1 MAILLEDGN
10 LTPVPFDLTEADLE
24 SLLIVADGGTLIGGY
39 LSVQFSAGNREET
52 LNHVLDTLGSKM
64 MAPISAHMGILPE
77 KADAAISRTVILI
90 PTGRLSLLPLH
101 AVPWRANGG
110 SRILLDYFNV
120 AFVPSLRSLSHCLE
134 ALNSC
139 SATGMKFCAV
149 GNPLP
154 LPDGYASL
162 EFARAEVEEI
172 SRNFA
177 DSALFCEE
185 TAVLPAVEECLDQ
198 GMYLHFSC
206 HGEFDPN
213 DPMLSGILL
222 SGGRFTLRKLV
233 TRPEL
238 KKARLVVLSACQTAI
253 TEFNR
258 LPEEVIG
265 LPSGFIQAGA
275 SGVVGSLW
283 PVNDISTALLMIKFY
298 QYHLAGDPLNSI
310 PPLSPV
316 SALRKAQLW
325 LRDLTNADLADL
337 FDEYRKAAAKRQGGM
352 PQDLAQSQFRA
363 HALNP
368 PGEHPYS
375 QPYYWAAF
383 AFFGM

>member
-1 MAILLEDGN
+1 
-10 LTPVPFDLTEADLE
+10 
-24 SLLIVADGGTLIGGY
+24 
-39 LSVQFSAGNREET
+39 
-52 LNHVLDTLGSKM
+52 
-64 MAPISAHMGILPE
+64 
-77 KADAAISRTVILI
+77 
-90 PTGRLSLLPLH
+90 
-101 AVPWRANGG
+101 
-110 SRILLDYFNV
+110 
-120 AFVPSLRSLSHCLE
+120 
-134 ALNSC
+134 
-139 SATGMKFCAV
+139 V

-162 EFARAEVEEI
+162 AFARPEVEEI
-172 SRNFA
+172 SRNFV
-177 DSALFCEE
+177 DSELFCEE
-185 TAVLPAVEECLDQ
+185 KAALSTVEECMDQ
-198 GMYLHFSC
+198 SKYLHFSC

-222 SGGRFTLRKLV
+222 SGDRFTLRKLV
-233 TRPEL
+233 TGHEL
-238 KKARLVVLSACQTAI
+238 KKVRLAVLSACQTAI

-265 LPSGFIQAGA
+265 LPSGFMQAGA
-275 SGVVGSLW
+275 PGVVGSLW
-283 PVNDISTALLMIKFY
+283 PVNDISTAMLMIRFY
-298 QYHLAGDPLNSI
+298 QYHLAGDPSNNI

-337 FDEYRKAAAKRQGGM
+337 FDEYRNAAAKKQGGM
-352 PQDLAQSQFRA
+352 PLDLAQSRFRA

-368 PGEHPYS
+368 PREHPYS